1 MALLT
6 SRICS
11 KWWPRRRDVRW
22 FVVYGLSKT
31 LLTRAR
37 SSSSILNSFSPSL
50 FPDADPAL
58 RPRAPSADHAKQSP
72 SCKWS
77 RGAWYPMLSA
87 RTLSLHLL
95 FDFLSIPCLCNSS
108 NCSLL
113 KMLLLIAHIFLS
125 YLHCVI
131 YIYIYI
137 YVCARM
143 YVCTYTMRVYCYSTL
158 SLWIRPTMSSHDLPY
173 GLTWDSIP
181 KTAMLQNPEFLA
193 MMTDPSN
200 IQQGIEY
207 VEGEPRY
214 Y

>member
-1 MALLT
+1 MKGLISICLL
-6 SRICS
+6 ICFLLPPPPS
-11 KWWPRRRDVRW
+11 FISCRSLRLAFAANDQGRLMVCCLWFYWLTHTHPRR
-22 FVVYGLSKT
+22 FL
-31 LLTRAR
+31 
-37 SSSSILNSFSPSL
+37 IPSPL
-50 FPDADPAL
+50 FISRC

-137 YVCARM
+137 YMC
-143 YVCTYTMRVYCYSTL
+143 VCTYVRMHLYHACILLLNAIAMNTPDNVKPWSALWAHMRL
-158 SLWIRPTMSSHDLPY
+158 HP
-173 GLTWDSIP
+173 
-181 KTAMLQNPEFLA
+181 
-193 MMTDPSN
+193 
-200 IQQGIEY
+200 
-207 VEGEPRY
+207 
-214 Y
+214 